1 MIERQHGDVA
11 DHVALIDLI
20 QHPGATLQR
29 IGQDVAVG
37 QHGPLG
43 HPRRAPRILQEGDVL
58 GPGLDR
64 LQRQPPRPPHHRL
77 PAMCA
82 RQAIAGHQLLHMAHH
97 GADGDALQARH
108 HVTHGGDDDVADL
121 RPLARLLQR
130 LSEHVHHHDGDR
142 PAVLQLMLQFARRVE
157 RVDVDHH
164 GAGEQHPEQGRRILQ
179 AVGHHQ
185 RHPVAG
191 LDPDRLQPGPEGLG
205 RAQHM
210 AIGQGRAQADIAGP
224 LGEAARV
231 RLEHLL
237 HRGPARQLILDA
249 GRHTGAIMGGP
260 EPLGPQ
266 PVRLGGGGALDGKIS
281 HFSTTAT
288 TP

>member
-11 DHVALIDLI
+11 DCLALIDLI
-20 QHPGATLQR
+20 QHPGAALQR

-43 HPRRAPRILQEGDVL
+43 HPRRAPGILQEGQVL
-58 GPGLDR
+58 RLRLDR
-64 LQRQPPRPPHHRL
+64 LQGQPSRPPHHGL
-77 PAMCA
+77 PAMPVGQTIG
-82 RQAIAGHQLLHMAHH
+82 RNQLLHMAHH

-108 HVTHGGDDDVADL
+108 HVAHRRNDDVANL
-121 RPLARLLQR
+121 GPLARLLQR
-130 LSEHVHHHDGDR
+130 LGEHVHHHDGDR
-142 PAVLQLMLQFARRVE
+142 AAVLQLVMQFARRVE

-164 GAGEQHPEQGRRILQ
+164 GAGEQDPEQGRRILQ

-191 LDPDRLQPGPEGLG
+191 LDPDRLQPGAEGLG
-205 RAQHM
+205 RAQHL

-237 HRGPARQLILDA
+237 HRGPARQLVLDA
-249 GRHTGAIMGGP
+249 GRHAGAVMGGP

-266 PVRLGGGGALDGKIS
+266 PVRLGGSGALDSQIA

>member
-1 MIERQHGDVA
+1 MSSGLVST
-11 DHVALIDLI
+11 VALF
-20 QHPGATLQR
+20 
-29 IGQDVAVG
+29 
-37 QHGPLG
+37 
-43 HPRRAPRILQEGDVL
+43 
-58 GPGLDR
+58 
-64 LQRQPPRPPHHRL
+64 QRQPSRPPHQGL
-77 PAMCA
+77 PAMRV
-82 RQAIAGHQLLHMAHH
+82 RQTPGRDQLLHVAHH
-97 GADGDALQARH
+97 GADGHALQPRH
-108 HVTHGGDDDVADL
+108 HVTHRRHHDVTDL
-121 RPLARLLQR
+121 GPLARLLQR
-130 LSEHVHHHDGDR
+130 LGEHVHHHDGDR
-142 PAVLQLMLQFARRVE
+142 AAVLQLMLQFARRVE

-191 LDPDRLQPGPEGLG
+191 LDPDRLQPGAESLG

-210 AIGQGRAQADIAGP
+210 AIGQGRTQADIAGP

-231 RLEHLL
+231 RLEQLL
-237 HRGPARQLILDA
+237 NRGPARQLVLDA
-249 GRHTGAIMGGP
+249 GRHPGAVMGGP

-266 PVRLGGGGALDGKIS
+266 PVRLGGSGALDSQIA